1 MTYMHTIG
9 DIFIAGK
16 ETGGPLDK
24 IKGDGWI
31 VSFIEALVLSNGR
44 ILLSKKLDPSDAATM
59 ARWLASQ
66 NSWGV
71 LKYKT
76 QST

>member
-1 MTYMHTIG
+1 MESKG
-9 DIFIAGK
+9 NLNPSKLLIFI
-16 ETGGPLDK
+16 L
-24 IKGDGWI
+24 I
-31 VSFIEALVLSNGR
+31 SFEALVLSNGR
-44 ILLSKKLDPSDAATM
+44 ILLSKKLDPSDAAAM